1 MRRLRPALALVLS
14 LSSVAGCGLVK
25 KKKPVVDDEPLPSA
39 PTVAV
44 GGTGA
49 KNEKDVLRYANETPA
64 FDEVAVIGKD
74 GVKAKTFPATGADVA
89 SLPRGTTVV
98 KKAKF
103 FSTGVLVLFDDP
115 ATANGT
121 KLLGWIAPEA
131 LVAGPVATATA
142 APALTAPK
150 VPIPVGAKD
159 AGLGVDA
166 GASLDAGK
174 AVVDAG
180 GGSAPPA
187 LLQVN
192 PSAGKCPAGFVL
204 VGPFCRRPCTTD
216 RECPVSSFCTL
227 SIGSRKTCAATR

>member
-1 MRRLRPALALVLS
+1 MRRLRPALALGLS
-14 LSSVAGCGLVK
+14 LSLVAGCGLVK
-25 KKKPVVDDEPLPSA
+25 KKKPVVDDEPPPSA
-39 PTVAV
+39 PAVAV
-44 GGTGA
+44 GATGA
-49 KNEKDVLRYANETPA
+49 KNEKAVLRYANETPA

-115 ATANGT
+115 ATSNGT

-131 LVAGPVATATA
+131 LVAGPVATA
-142 APALTAPK
+142 PVLTASKLPA
-150 VPIPVGAKD
+150 PVGAKD

-166 GASLDAGK
+166 GASVDAGK
-174 AVVDAG
+174 PVVDAG

-192 PSAGKCPAGFVL
+192 PSAGTCPAGFAL

-227 SIGSRKTCAATR
+227 SVGSRKTCAATR